1 MTDRLHAF
9 EAIDNFRDY
18 GDYATAAGRRVKPG
32 RLLRSAHHARASEA
46 DLERLNAL
54 DIGTVVDLR
63 RPGERRDQPSRRPD
77 GFSGQII
84 EGGVDDGAEAPHITF
99 LKTADLTPDSG
110 RRFMTQTYRALP
122 FDASHQD
129 VFSRYF
135 QALAD
140 QAETSRNRAVV
151 IHCAAG
157 KDRTGFLAALTHHLL
172 GVSRDDM
179 VEDYLLTN
187 TAVDLAGRAPGIA
200 KQLHKMTGRVASDD
214 AIVAFLGVEAAYLE
228 AAFAEVE
235 ARHGSVDA
243 YLKEALGVDAA
254 RRDRI
259 VQRLTA

>member
-46 DLERLNAL
+46 DLERLKAL
-54 DIGTVVDLR
+54 DIGAVVDLR
-63 RPGERRDQPSRRPD
+63 RPSERRDQPSRRPE

-110 RRFMTQTYRALP
+110 RRFMTQTYRSLP

-129 VFSRYF
+129 VFGRYF

-140 QAETSRNRAVV
+140 QTETSRNRAVV

-157 KDRTGFLAALTHHLL
+157 KDRTGFLAALTHYLL

-187 TAVDLAGRAPGIA
+187 TAVDLAGRAPSIA

-214 AIVAFLGVEAAYLE
+214 AIVAFLGVEAAYLD
-228 AAFAEVE
+228 AALAEVE

-259 VQRLTA
+259 VERLTA